1 MTKLLDMLG
10 GRYPIIQGPIGE
22 MNSPKLVAAI
32 CDAGAF
38 GMLALGFIS
47 DLEEV
52 KRLVKEARELTDKP
66 FGANLSIMNPSTQ
79 GILEILADAGVKV
92 VTTSVGSPRHIY
104 PQIHTLGIKGIH
116 VVLSLHHA
124 ITAVDAGADGLVI
137 SGLESGGLRSTNPES
152 TTMVLVPLVVDHVN
166 VPVVAAG
173 GIADS
178 RGYRAAL
185 ALGAQGVQVGTR
197 FIASEESIANQ
208 QWKNA
213 ILDCSDGDTTLL
225 PQGNINARV
234 IINPKLKEKLDN
246 PNVDLSQEY
255 NLMNAPQAWNT
266 GDFDLFPAS
275 AGQVSALIKEIKPV
289 KAIIEEMVSEGC

>member
-10 GRYPIIQGPIGE
+10 CHYPIIQGPIGE

-32 CDAGAF
+32 CDAGA
-38 GMLALGFIS
+38 
-47 DLEEV
+47 
-52 KRLVKEARELTDKP
+52 
-66 FGANLSIMNPSTQ
+66 
-79 GILEILADAGVKV
+79 
-92 VTTSVGSPRHIY
+92 
-104 PQIHTLGIKGIH
+104 
-116 VVLSLHHA
+116 
-124 ITAVDAGADGLVI
+124 DGLVV

-197 FIASEESIANQ
+197 FIVSEESIANQ
-208 QWKNA
+208 QWKDA
-213 ILDCSDGDTTLL
+213 ILNCSDGDTKLL

-246 PNVDLSQEY
+246 PNADLSQEY
-255 NLMNAPQAWNT
+255 NLMNAPQAWKS
-266 GDFDLFPAS
+266 GDFDLFPVS
-275 AGQVSALIKEIKPV
+275 AGQVSVLIKEIKPA